1 MAALSSVNILSNIYL
16 EISTQLRII
25 LVELAIQEIKYKRHN
40 MFNIP
45 VIHLAKVKST
55 TAC

>member
-1 MAALSSVNILSNIYL
+1 LAEPAMLKMKYKQDNILS
-16 EISTQLRII
+16 
-25 LVELAIQEIKYKRHN
+25 
-40 MFNIP
+40 IP